1 MNWINQLFSSS
12 GFMPQGFCYTWDP
25 LCHRAE
31 RDFRCSHRSGLLHDP
46 NCAGLLCAT
55 AKRSGL
61 SRHVPLLRAIHR
73 RLRYHAFD
81 RGFEHLAPD
90 VLAPGNHQSC
100 HRGSLDLNRN
110 GFDSLSAKGFS
121 PAKSRGVKA
130 GQSGAEGSAIR
141 PVLLTVTDTGCGM
154 SPEVQA
160 RIFEP
165 FFTTKAVGQGTGLGL
180 SVVQGIV
187 EQSGGHVEVD
197 SSPGVGTT
205 FKLYLPAV

>member
-1 MNWINQLFSSS
+1 
-12 GFMPQGFCYTWDP
+12 
-25 LCHRAE
+25 
-31 RDFRCSHRSGLLHDP
+31 
-46 NCAGLLCAT
+46 
-55 AKRSGL
+55 
-61 SRHVPLLRAIHR
+61 
-73 RLRYHAFD
+73 
-81 RGFEHLAPD
+81 
-90 VLAPGNHQSC
+90 
-100 HRGSLDLNRN
+100 
-110 GFDSLSAKGFS
+110 
-121 PAKSRGVKA
+121 
-130 GQSGAEGSAIR
+130 
-141 PVLLTVTDTGCGM
+141 VLLTVTDTGCGM